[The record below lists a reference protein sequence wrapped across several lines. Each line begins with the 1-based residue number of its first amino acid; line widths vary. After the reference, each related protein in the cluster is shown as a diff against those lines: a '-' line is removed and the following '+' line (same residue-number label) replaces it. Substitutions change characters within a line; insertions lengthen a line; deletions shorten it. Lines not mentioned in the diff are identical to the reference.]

1 MQNRAAVLPVSI
13 TSDAG
18 ELIRHQPHKFTQYWP
33 FQCLSCGSS
42 LAGQSDHTDLVP
54 PEVGIVDKQ
63 AMVEDW
69 LNPESEGEFAP
80 QVQHYKPGQAGGSN
94 CDCPPPPGISPQQ
107 KISKVS
113 QISYP
118 DLTWPSVQT
127 VDEQYLRSGG
137 PVRASPR
144 SPQGGGGPSSLPSRA
159 GKRKSRDTDSKGSM
173 VSQSARQ
180 AVLLI
185 NYLFRLSKRQAR
197 QRDARDQKLA
207 RPTRMASIGKF
218 YWELFFISNMFFGKL
233 TKLIECIVC
242 KLSNKPTTIW
252 FFIEFLNFLK
262 TIFMKYII

>member
-1 MQNRAAVLPVSI
+1 MRESLHHKYNI
-13 TSDAG
+13 TSQARLGDLTVTA
-18 ELIRHQPHKFTQYWP
+18 RHLLASHHNKKFLRSVKYHILTW
-33 FQCLSCGSS
+33 
-42 LAGQSDHTDLVP
+42 
-54 PEVGIVDKQ
+54 
-63 AMVEDW
+63 
-69 LNPESEGEFAP
+69 
-80 QVQHYKPGQAGGSN
+80 
-94 CDCPPPPGISPQQ
+94 
-107 KISKVS
+107 
-113 QISYP
+113 P

>member
-118 DLTWPSVQT
+118 DLTWPDLLYRLLTSSTCVVEVQ
-127 VDEQYLRSGG
+127 SG
-137 PVRASPR
+137 PVPGLHRVEGDPPPYPAELARGSPETPIARGAWWASRP
-144 SPQGGGGPSSLPSRA
+144 
-159 GKRKSRDTDSKGSM
+159 
-173 VSQSARQ
+173 AREC
-180 AVLLI
+180 
-185 NYLFRLSKRQAR
+185 FWSTTFSGC
-197 QRDARDQKLA
+197 QRDRQDNAMQETKSWPDQL
-207 RPTRMASIGKF
+207 G
-218 YWELFFISNMFFGKL
+218 WHQLEN
-233 TKLIECIVC
+233 
-242 KLSNKPTTIW
+242 
-252 FFIEFLNFLK
+252 FIENCFSFPTCSSVN
-262 TIFMKYII
+262 